1 MAQPID
7 SNESP
12 WRLEA
17 GHDEPAPRL
26 LGPARADVTIVGGGL
41 TGLSTAYHLVERF
54 PERRIAV
61 LEARAVGN
69 GASGRN
75 GGQILNWINGVSDR
89 DPELT
94 RRVHATTRQGIE
106 LGASLSL
113 ACGVP
118 EAFAQEGCLEIY
130 TNSARAERAQ
140 ERVERLAGLGIPLE
154 WIPAGRLG
162 FAGAC
167 GASADP
173 LAGRLNAL
181 ALLRAMKR
189 NLLGRGVAIHEHSP
203 VERIE
208 EGRQVRVRTERGEI
222 RSSTLVLATNG
233 YTPALGYFRWGLLP
247 MQARVLATR
256 PLDAESVAQLGW
268 GGCVGFSDDL
278 DRIAYGCRTAAGRI
292 VFGGGGNSGY
302 GYRLG
307 GRLPAAATEPG
318 ERHHFDA
325 VEARLRHYFPRLRD
339 VPIEHRWSGV
349 LGITLD
355 RVCSMGIGGEHG
367 NVLHALG
374 YSGHGLALALLAGRV
389 LTDLYAGDHA
399 PWRDLPF
406 YQRRFRPLPP
416 EPLRWAGYQAYTRL
430 TGRSPRRG

>member
-1 MAQPID
+1 MRQPID
-7 SNESP
+7 SNEAP
-12 WRLEA
+12 WQLEA
-17 GHDEPAPRL
+17 GHDEPAPPLR
-26 LGPARADVTIVGGGL
+26 GEARADVTIVGGGL
-41 TGLSTAYHLVERF
+41 TGISTAYHLAERF

-75 GGQILNWINGVSDR
+75 GGQILNWINGVSDQ

-94 RRVHATTRQGIE
+94 RRVHAITRQGIE
-106 LGASLSL
+106 LGASLAA
-113 ACGVP
+113 ACDVAW
-118 EAFAQEGCLEIY
+118 AFAQEGCLEVY
-130 TNSARAERAQ
+130 TDNARAERAQ
-140 ERVERLAGLGIPLE
+140 QRVERLTGLGIPLE
-154 WIPAGRLG
+154 WIPAARLG

-167 GASADP
+167 GATADP

-189 NLLGRGVAIHEHSP
+189 DLLRRGVAIHEHSA

-208 EGRQVRVRTERGEI
+208 EGRLVRVRTDRGEI
-222 RSSTLVLATNG
+222 RSPTLVLATNG

-247 MQARVLATR
+247 MQARVLATGR
-256 PLDAESVAQLGW
+256 LDPEGIAELGW
-268 GGCVGFSDDL
+268 GGHVGFSDDL
-278 DRIAYGCRTAAGRI
+278 DRIAYGCRTEAGRI

-307 GRLPAAATEPG
+307 GRAPAAATAPG
-318 ERHHFDA
+318 ERRQFDA
-325 VEARLRHYFPRLRD
+325 VEARLRHYFPQLRD

-355 RVCSMGIGGEHG
+355 RVCSMGIGGENG

-389 LTDLYAGDHA
+389 LTDLYAGVHA
-399 PWRDLPF
+399 PWSDLPF

-416 EPLRWAGYQAYTRL
+416 EPLRWAGYQVYTRL